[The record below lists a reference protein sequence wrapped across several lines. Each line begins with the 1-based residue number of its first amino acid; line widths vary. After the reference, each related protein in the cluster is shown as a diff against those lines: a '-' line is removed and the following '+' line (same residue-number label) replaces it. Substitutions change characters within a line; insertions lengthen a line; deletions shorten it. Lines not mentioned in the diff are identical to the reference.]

1 MAETLNLISN
11 LQNSKGSG
19 SVLKYPNETIE
30 KHSDYVKFQFY
41 QYNGPFSGNAG
52 KAYSNATGVD
62 GTSISKDFARY
73 NESNKEYATFKNFDG
88 SFAKDIILYM
98 PEDIQTQYGA
108 SWGGKEF
115 SNIGVEAL
123 KGMGGALSGDVGQ
136 TFNAVGQLIKN
147 AAGALP
153 TMGAQAIADG
163 VNATGAGNIDTNDV
177 LGGSLG
183 VILNPNTE
191 LMFSGFNLREFTM
204 RFKLVPR
211 NKKEASDIRN
221 IIAQFKKVMLPA
233 LATGAGGALD
243 AAGALQALGVNTD
256 KPTTGTTD
264 TPADA
269 LKLNLDQSKYIG
281 SNANYIGVPGLC
293 QVKFMKGA
301 KLHPFIP
308 QYKICAITGVEV
320 NYTPDGVYATYYDGE
335 DGTNGAPVAVEL
347 NLSFSETKLVYS
359 QDIAFDGATY

>member
-11 LQNSKGSG
+11 LKSSKGAET
-19 SVLKYPNETIE
+19 VLKYPNESIE
-30 KHSDYVKFQFY
+30 KHSDYVMFQFY

-52 KAYSNATGVD
+52 DAYQDID
-62 GTSISKDFARY
+62 GKTLNKDYARY
-73 NESNKEYATFKNFDG
+73 NESNKEYATYPDSSN
-88 SFAKDIILYM
+88 IILYM

-115 SNIGVEAL
+115 SNIGAEAL
-123 KGMGGALSGDVGQ
+123 RGMGGALAGDVGQ

-147 AAGALP
+147 AAGAAP
-153 TMGAQAIADG
+153 TMGAQGIADAI
-163 VNATGAGNIDTNDV
+163 NKTGAGNIDTNDV
-177 LGGSLG
+177 LGSSLG

-191 LMFSGFNLREFTM
+191 LMFSGFNMREFSM

-211 NKKEASDIRN
+211 NSKESLTIRK
-221 IIAQFKKVMLPA
+221 IIAQFKKVMLPT
-233 LATGAGGALD
+233 LASQPGGALD
-243 AAGALQALGVNTD
+243 IAGNLKKLSGPAPANTS
-256 KPTTGTTD
+256 TD
-264 TPADA
+264 P
-269 LKLNLDQSKYIG
+269 KLDTSKLTG

-293 QVKFMKGA
+293 QVKFMKGSD
-301 KLHPFIP
+301 LHPFIP

-335 DGTNGAPVAVEL
+335 DGSNAAPVAVEL

-359 QDIAFDGATY
+359 QDITSDGATY